1 MNKERLKGMVD
12 PVVLRRVYKKVSGLV
27 WPIFRT
33 LILLGLSFVLLYPLL
48 YMLSTAFRPVS
59 EINDPSV
66 IWIPKSL
73 TLENFTTTIEA
84 MNYFEA
90 LKNTMTVG
98 VVSALF
104 QTISCA
110 VVGYGFARYRFR
122 EREILFALVLLTII
136 VPPQTII
143 IPSYENFRFFKIF
156 GFEFN
161 LLDTVWTFWLPSLL
175 GMGLRSGLYILVYR
189 QFFRGIP
196 KEIEE
201 AAYIDGCGP
210 LTTFVRVMA
219 PNAKHAFVT
228 VFLFSVVWHWND
240 YYLSAMFFN
249 NNMPLAVAL
258 TRLRSGLTLMGIGDE
273 FGDPTT
279 VRTYLQAG
287 SLLVIGPMLALYL
300 FLQKYFTESLERT
313 GIVG

>member
-1 MNKERLKGMVD
+1 MKKRVAWHRVQKKASQRL
-12 PVVLRRVYKKVSGLV
+12 

-73 TLENFTTTIEA
+73 TLENFRTTIQA
-84 MNYFEA
+84 MKYFEA
-90 LKNTMTVG
+90 LKHTMTVG

-110 VVGYGFARYRFR
+110 IVGYGFARFRFR
-122 EREILFALVLLTII
+122 EREFLFALVLLTII
-136 VPPQTII
+136 IPPQTTI
-143 IPSYENFRFFKIF
+143 IPSYENFRFFKVF
-156 GFEFN
+156 GMTFN

-175 GMGLRSGLYILVYR
+175 GMGIRSGLYILVYR

-196 KEIEE
+196 KDIEE

-210 LTTFVRVMA
+210 FQTFVRVMA

-273 FGDPTT
+273 YGDPTT

-287 SLLVIGPMLALYL
+287 SLLVIGPMLALYSV
-300 FLQKYFTESLERT
+300 LQKYFTESLERT

>member
-1 MNKERLKGMVD
+1 M
-12 PVVLRRVYKKVSGLV
+12 
-27 WPIFRT
+27 
-33 LILLGLSFVLLYPLL
+33 
-48 YMLSTAFRPVS
+48 
-59 EINDPSV
+59 
-66 IWIPKSL
+66 
-73 TLENFTTTIEA
+73 
-84 MNYFEA
+84 
-90 LKNTMTVG
+90 
-98 VVSALF
+98 
-104 QTISCA
+104 
-110 VVGYGFARYRFR
+110 
-122 EREILFALVLLTII
+122 VLLTII